1 MLGDPNRSRAMSFSS
16 VDRSNDL
23 ERRVANLEIKLITV
37 ASHAELA
44 WESER
49 ERRKASYEFWW
60 FASRFI
66 AIVTCAL
73 AWGLLLFGKPSH

>member
-1 MLGDPNRSRAMSFSS
+1 MSFSS
-16 VDRSNDL
+16 ESRSNDL
-23 ERRVANLEIKLITV
+23 ERRVADLETKLITV